1 MGRHT
6 QLLYTVSSFEEK
18 DFDSSI
24 DIDQINTQL
33 LGWRIT
39 CEGFEPIRLVPN
51 VEEYRNLEKY
61 GSHGHQNLRWSHIET
76 HSSMDHICKFGGYY
90 LADHGVE
97 FPFIEENVLENLAKV
112 LKTNFVSGD
121 AVFVINVSL
130 NDAVF
135 NYIIRIVLKDRKV
148 KICIEIMDF
157 MASMA
162 TIRMDLVY

>member
-6 QLLYTVSSFEEK
+6 QLLYSVSSFEEK
-18 DFDSSI
+18 ETDNSI

-51 VEEYRNLEKY
+51 VDEYRNLLY
-61 GSHGHQNLRWSHIET
+61 GHQNLRWSHIDT

-90 LADHGVE
+90 LTDHGVE

-121 AVFVINVSL
+121 AVFVINDSL

-162 TIRMDLVY
+162 TIRMDLNY